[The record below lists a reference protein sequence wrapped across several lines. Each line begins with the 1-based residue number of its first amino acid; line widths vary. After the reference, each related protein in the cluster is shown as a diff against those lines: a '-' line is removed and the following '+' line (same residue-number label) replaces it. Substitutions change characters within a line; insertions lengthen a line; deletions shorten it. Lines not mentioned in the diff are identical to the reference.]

1 MREHTEKETSF
12 LFLGGVLHALALGW
26 VSLRLRAPA
35 LVAVAA
41 LSVLAAESSLI
52 IVAAGIWAIIRFG
65 YI

>member
-1 MREHTEKETSF
+1 M
-12 LFLGGVLHALALGW
+12 GGVLHALALGW